1 MLKKEEYQEMK
12 AEKLPCPYGR
22 KTNVG
27 DTRCINC
34 IFNRIGSDM
43 CMGTK
48 EKVRQHVKFLD
59 LNY

>member
-1 MLKKEEYQEMK
+1 MK